1 MKKSK
6 MQSKVKKF
14 LLNFWP
20 VIFIFIVW
28 FIFSSP
34 YFLKNKAP
42 FAATYQVNNFAPWST
57 YPEFAGPVKNGA
69 MPDVITQIYPWKNF
83 TIETLKTGQIPLWN
97 PYSFSGTPHLANYQS
112 AVLFPFN
119 FIFFLFP
126 FVDGWSLLVLLQPL
140 LAGLFMYLFVRSLK
154 RSQAASLISS
164 ISFMFC
170 GFIVVWMDYATLA
183 YAISFLPLAL
193 FCIEKYYELKK
204 IRYLVLLSISLPLS
218 FFSGHFQISIY
229 FFITVLVYLIY
240 KFIATRNINGSL
252 KLTGF
257 IFFGFL
263 LSLPQLLPS
272 IELYLQSVRS
282 TIFLKGEAI
291 PWQYIP
297 TFLAP
302 DFLGNPVTRNDWFGH
317 YAEWNAYIGV
327 LPLMLAVYLIISKKN
342 VQTLF
347 LLAIGVFALLIAFD
361 TPFLTLLINLHI
373 PVLST
378 SAASRVIVIYSFM
391 FATTSAFG
399 FDQLFVDIKEKK
411 IKKIYFWIT
420 LFLIFFL
427 ILWAIVFFKLF
438 IPEER
443 LMIARQNLILPS
455 LIFLSSSLIILLFT
469 FSQNTN
475 KKVKYSLLAF
485 VLILIVAFDMFR
497 FAKKWQPFDPK
508 DLVFPGTPTTQE
520 FSKLKGHERVLGN
533 LGAEALVYYGM
544 PSIEGYDPL
553 YINRYG
559 ELVGS
564 LNDGKIRESSR
575 SVVIFPKDAKYTE
588 KAINLLGIKYIIHKL
603 SDDNTPWTFP
613 YWKYPND
620 YFDLIYKDER
630 YKIFENKKAYPRAF
644 LVGEY
649 KAINNPQKILDAMF
663 SKDFDLEK
671 SVVVEEDPG
680 IEKYGGN
687 IGTVSVLKYTPN
699 EIEFKVNAS
708 RSAILFLSDNYYP
721 GWKAEV
727 DGKKTEILRA
737 DFTFRAIAV
746 SRGKHTV
753 KFVYDP
759 QSFKLGVYSAL
770 LGFILIVFSIVKRR
784 RNF

>member
-14 LLNFWP
+14 LLNFWS

-42 FAATYQVNNFAPWST
+42 FPATYQVNNFAPWST

-69 MPDVITQIYPWKNF
+69 MPDIITQIYPWKDF
-83 TIETLKTGQIPLWN
+83 TIDTLRAGQIPLWN

-112 AVLFPFN
+112 AVFSPFN

-126 FVDGWSLLVLLQPL
+126 FVDAWSLLVLFQPL

-154 RSQAASLISS
+154 RSQTASLISS

-193 FCIEKYYELKK
+193 FCIEKYHELKK
-204 IRYLVLLSISLPLS
+204 IRYLLLLSISIPLS

-240 KFIATRNINGSL
+240 KFITTKNINASL

-257 IFFGFL
+257 IFFGLL

-272 IELYLQSVRS
+272 IELYLQSLRS

-342 VQTLF
+342 VQTFF
-347 LLAIGVFALLIAFD
+347 LLTIGIFALLIAFD
-361 TPFLTLLINLHI
+361 TPFLTLLINFHI

-378 SAASRVIVIYSFM
+378 SAASRIIVIYSFT
-391 FATTSAFG
+391 FAAMSAFG
-399 FDQLFVDIKEKK
+399 LDQLVMDVKERRF
-411 IKKIYFWIT
+411 KKIYSWIT
-420 LFLIFFL
+420 LFSIFFL
-427 ILWAIVFFKLF
+427 LLWAIVFFKLF
-438 IPEER
+438 IPQER
-443 LMIARQNLILPS
+443 LIVARQNLILPS
-455 LIFLSSSLIILLFT
+455 FIFLASSLVILLFA

-485 VLILIVAFDMFR
+485 MLILIVAFDLFR

-508 DLVFPGTPTTQE
+508 NLVFPNIPTTQE
-520 FSKLKGHERVLGN
+520 FSRLKGHERVLGN

-544 PSIEGYDPL
+544 PSVEGYDPL

-559 ELVGS
+559 EFVGS
-564 LNDGKIRESSR
+564 LNDGRLRESSR
-575 SVVIFPKDAKYTE
+575 SVVIFPKDIKYTE

-603 SDDNTPWTFP
+603 SDDNKPWTFP

-620 YFDLIYKDER
+620 YFDLIYKDES
-630 YKIFENKKAYPRAF
+630 YKIFENEKAYPRVF

-649 KAINNPQKILDAMF
+649 KVINNPQKIIDTMF
-663 SKDFDLEK
+663 SKDFDLRK
-671 SVVVEEDPG
+671 SIILEEHPR
-680 IEKYGGN
+680 IEKYSGN
-687 IGTVSVLKYTPN
+687 MGNVLILKYSPN

-708 RSAILFLSDNYYP
+708 RPGILFLSDNYYP
-721 GWKAEV
+721 GWKAEI
-727 DGKKTEILRA
+727 DGKKAKILRA
-737 DFTFRAIAV
+737 DYTFRAV
-746 SRGKHTV
+746 SVPLGKHTV

-759 QSFKLGVYSAL
+759 QSFKLGLYAAL
-770 LGFILIVFSIVKRR
+770 FGFTLIVFLIVKLR